1 MPLRIKWHN
10 LCSEKYAKRYLKKF
24 KGKDFEK
31 LRKMEDS
38 TILSVFY
45 VNFLL
50 KHYSQTWRP
59 KFAQDNLKSV
69 EVWLFQMRL
78 KLNLATISD
87 FLYEINIFRIKQ
99 NQRTLVSIYVPGV
112 ESVCRSLTFVVAWVP
127 PSYLPWHRNIL
138 QGTIEWERH
147 REHWVPHP
155 YLPWHRNILQG
166 TIE

>member
-69 EVWLFQMRL
+69 EV
-78 KLNLATISD
+78 
-87 FLYEINIFRIKQ
+87 
-99 NQRTLVSIYVPGV
+99 
-112 ESVCRSLTFVVAWVP
+112 
-127 PSYLPWHRNIL
+127 
-138 QGTIEWERH
+138 
-147 REHWVPHP
+147 
-155 YLPWHRNILQG
+155 
-166 TIE
+166 